1 MINSKL
7 KLIIA
12 ALLLSISCTSNKT
25 EEKEVTKDEHAHH
38 DHSAHAGASNSKSPR
53 TAAMANIGSNHV
65 HIDYSA
71 PSVRGREIFGGLV
84 AFDEVWVTG
93 AHSATSISFNEGL
106 EIEGEVIPAGKYA
119 LFTIPRKD
127 SWTVI
132 FNSNYEQHLADD
144 YDEAEDVARFE
155 VPSVSLDEAEEQLKF
170 EVISMG
176 DGEGEIRF
184 KWANKGFKLT
194 VRLGN

>member
-71 PSVRGREIFGGLV
+71 PSVRGRQIFGGLV

-93 AHSATSISFNEGL
+93 AHSATSISFSEDVQLDGKLL
-106 EIEGEVIPAGKYA
+106 EKGKYG
-119 LFTIPRKD
+119 LFTIPGENE
-127 SWTVI
+127 WIVI
-132 FNSNYEQHLADD
+132 INKNWDQHLADD
-144 YDEAEDVARFE
+144 YDEKDDVLRAKIIPKKMNNP
-155 VPSVSLDEAEEQLKF
+155 VEQLNFKVEDLGSKKGLIVF
-170 EVISMG
+170 QWSDIEVRIPLSN
-176 DGEGEIRF
+176 I
-184 KWANKGFKLT
+184 
-194 VRLGN
+194 

>member
-1 MINSKL
+1 MINSKF

-25 EEKEVTKDEHAHH
+25 EEKEVAKDEHAHH

-84 AFDEVWVTG
+84 AYDEVWVTG
-93 AHSATSISFNEGL
+93 AHSATSISFNEDL
-106 EIEGEVIPAGKYA
+106 EIEGEVLTAGKYA
-119 LFTIPRKD
+119 LFTIPGKE

-132 FNSNYEQHLADD
+132 LNTNYEQHLADD
-144 YDEAEDVARFE
+144 FDEAEDVARFE
-155 VPSVSLDEAEEQLKF
+155 VPSISLNEAEEQLKF
-170 EVISMG
+170 EVISKG
-176 DGEGEIRF
+176 DGEGEIVF
-184 KWANKGFKLT
+184 KWANKSFVLKI
-194 VRLGN
+194 RMA

>member
-1 MINSKL
+1 MKAKNYMIILFSM
-7 KLIIA
+7 II
-12 ALLLSISCTSNKT
+12 LSCTSNKT
-25 EEKEVTKDEHAHH
+25 EEKEVAKDEHAHH

-84 AFDEVWVTG
+84 AYDEVWVTG
-93 AHSATSISFNEGL
+93 AHSAASISFNQDL

-119 LFTIPRKD
+119 LFTIPGKE

-132 FNSNYEQHLADD
+132 LNTNYKQHLADD
-144 YDEAEDVARFE
+144 YDESEDVARFE
-155 VPSVSLDEAEEQLKF
+155 VPSIRLDEAEEQLKF
-170 EVISMG
+170 EVTAADLKTGVIW
-176 DGEGEIRF
+176 F
-184 KWANKGFKLT
+184 KWAGKGFM
-194 VRLGN
+194 LGIVSKS